1 MILES
6 LTVGTAELRART
18 GWDIK
23 PEGAC
28 KGQICVPLPEGTSTA
43 TTVDVTAIADRLGM
57 PLVAHS
63 GSNLWALGPETAVTG
78 RSLSTAEAPDLALPD
93 LNGNLVRISDLRP
106 QKVVI
111 VSWASW

>member
-6 LTVGTAELRART
+6 LTVGKDELKART

-28 KGQICVPLPEGTSTA
+28 KGQICVPLPPNASTA
-43 TTVDVTAIADRLGM
+43 TTVDVTVMADRLGM

-63 GSNLWALGPETAVTG
+63 GQDLWALGPETATTG
-78 RSLSTAEAPDLALPD
+78 RSLSTAEAPDLTLPD
-93 LNGNLVRISDLRP
+93 INGNPVHISDLRP